1 MSGTYWSTNTYRIY
15 YCNKT
20 YYRGVPRKVE
30 IRFFGAG
37 FDIHYL
43 ENVMSKLFDLQGKT
57 ILITGASR
65 GIGFSMAEALA
76 QHGAKVILNARD
88 EIALKE
94 KVERLKDSG
103 WDAEYAVFDV
113 THAEAGLDA
122 MSDIVEKHGS
132 LFGLINNAGVQYRS
146 PILEFS
152 TNDFEHVISTN
163 LTACFSLSREA
174 IRFMSISGGGRIIN
188 TVSMLGPQARPTVPA
203 YIAAKEGLRALTRA
217 LAVEVGPHGILVNAI
232 APGYIATELNLAL
245 TENKEFSDWVVSKT
259 PLGRWGNPSE
269 LGGGAVYLMSEAG
282 GFVNG
287 QILSIDG
294 GMSIQV

>member
-1 MSGTYWSTNTYRIY
+1 
-15 YCNKT
+15 
-20 YYRGVPRKVE
+20 
-30 IRFFGAG
+30 
-37 FDIHYL
+37 
-43 ENVMSKLFDLQGKT
+43 MSKLFDLHDKA

-88 EIALKE
+88 PLALKE
-94 KVERLKDSG
+94 KVKKLCDDG
-103 WDAEYAVFDV
+103 WDAEYVAFDV
-113 THAEAGLDA
+113 TDIQAGISA
-122 MSDIVEKHGS
+122 MINIEKKYGR
-132 LFGLINNAGVQYRS
+132 LYGLINNAGMQHRS
-146 PILEFS
+146 PILEFTTS
-152 TNDFEHVISTN
+152 DFEHVISTN
-163 LTACFSLSREA
+163 LTSCFSLSREA
-174 IRFMSISGGGRIIN
+174 IRLMSETGGGRIIN

-217 LAVEVGPHGILVNAI
+217 LAVEVGAKGILVNAI

-245 TENKEFSDWVVSKT
+245 LENKEFSDWVVSKT
-259 PLGRWGNPSE
+259 PLGRWGEPRE
-269 LGGGAVYLMSEAG
+269 LGGGAVYLMSDAG